1 MTSKYLSNS
10 ALKAINRIGDLMIPR
25 NGEFPAFS
33 EVGGLEYIDDLVSYA
48 PPADIKDLNLVLT
61 ILSFMP
67 TFVLRW
73 VLGKM
78 ETSMENTGPLGPIF
92 RMLDVGLR
100 GLIFSC
106 YYTEKI
112 PASYKG
118 KKPLDIIGFGLTRVE
133 D

>member
-33 EVGGLEYIDDLVSYA
+33 EVGGITYIDELVSYA
-48 PPADIKDLNLVLT
+48 PGADIKDLNMLLT
-61 ILSFMP
+61 ILAFMP

-73 VLGKM
+73 LLGKM
-78 ETSMENTGPLGPIF
+78 ETAMENKGPLGPIF
-92 RMLDVGLR
+92 RQLDIGLR

-106 YYTEKI
+106 YYTEKV
-112 PASYKG
+112 PTTFKG
-118 KKPLDIIGFGLTRVE
+118 KKPLDIIGFQLTRVE

>member
-25 NGEFPAFS
+25 DREFPAFS
-33 EVGGLEYIDDLVSYA
+33 EVGGLEYIDELVSYA
-48 PPADIKDLNLVLT
+48 PAGDIKDLNLLLT
-61 ILSFMP
+61 ILAFMP

-73 VLGKM
+73 LIGKM
-78 ETSMENTGPLGPIF
+78 ETSMENTGPLGSLF

-118 KKPLDIIGFGLTRVE
+118 KKPLDIIGFDLTRVE

>member
-1 MTSKYLSNS
+1 MTSKYLSS
-10 ALKAINRIGDLMIPR
+10 YALKSINRIGDMMIPR

-33 EVGGLEYIDDLVSYA
+33 EVGGLEYIDELVSYA
-48 PPADIKDLNLVLT
+48 PTADIKDLNLLLT
-61 ILSFMP
+61 ILAFMP
-67 TFVLRW
+67 NFVLRW
-73 VLGKM
+73 MLGKM
-78 ETSMENTGPLGPIF
+78 ENSMESNGLGSSLF

-118 KKPLDIIGFGLTRVE
+118 KKPLDIIGFDLTRVE

>member
-1 MTSKYLSNS
+1 MASNYLSNS

-25 NGEFPAFS
+25 NGEFPSFS
-33 EVGGLEYIDDLVSYA
+33 EVGGIAYIDDLVSYA
-48 PPADIKDLNLVLT
+48 PPADIKDLNLLLT
-61 ILSFMP
+61 ILAFMP
-67 TFVLRW
+67 NFVLRW
-73 VLGKM
+73 LLNR
-78 ETSMENTGPLGPIF
+78 MENAMESSGPLAPIF

-112 PASYKG
+112 PASYTG
-118 KKPLDIIGFGLTRVE
+118 KKPLDIIGFDLTRVE

>member
-25 NGEFPAFS
+25 NGEFPSFS
-33 EVGGLEYIDDLVSYA
+33 EVGGLQYIDDLVSYA
-48 PPADIKDLNLVLT
+48 PPADIKDLNLLLT

-67 TFVLRW
+67 TFVLKW

-78 ETSMENTGPLGPIF
+78 ETAMENTGPLGSIF
-92 RMLDVGLR
+92 RLLDIGLR

-112 PASYKG
+112 PDSYKG
-118 KKPLDIIGFGLTRVE
+118 KKPLEIIGFELTRVE

>member
-10 ALKAINRIGDLMIPR
+10 ALKAINRLGDLMIPR
-25 NGEFPAFS
+25 NGEFPSFS
-33 EVGGLEYIDDLVSYA
+33 DVGGLEYIDDLVSYA
-48 PPADIKDLNLVLT
+48 PPADIKDLNLLLT
-61 ILSFMP
+61 ILAFMP

-73 VLGKM
+73 LLGRM
-78 ETSMENTGPLGPIF
+78 EKSMESTGPLSSLF

>member
-10 ALKAINRIGDLMIPR
+10 ALKTINRIGDMMIPK

-33 EVGGLEYIDDLVSYA
+33 EVGGLEYIDEIVSYA

-61 ILSFMP
+61 ILAFMP
-67 TFVLRW
+67 NFVLRW
-73 VLGKM
+73 LLSKM
-78 ETSMENTGPLGPIF
+78 ENSMESTGPLAPIF

-100 GLIFSC
+100 GLVFSC

-118 KKPLDIIGFGLTRVE
+118 KKPLDIIGFDLTRVE